1 MTDNTTINSGTGGD
15 VIRDIDRGSAK
26 TQVLQIDVGGD
37 ATNAEVLAS
46 KFAPIPV
53 AEASDTDGLTLGEL
67 LAKLLIEVRITNEL
81 LFAMGKGKQ
90 LNQPNVYRREPSIFD
105 EDGR

>member
-1 MTDNTTINSGTGGD
+1 MADNTTINSGTGGD

-26 TQVLQIDVGGD
+26 TQVLQVDVGGD
-37 ATNAEVLAS
+37 ASNTEVLAS

-53 AEASDTDGLTLGEL
+53 AEASDTEGLTLGDL
-67 LAKLLIEVRITNEL
+67 LTKVLLEVRITNEL

-90 LNQPNVYRREPSIFD
+90 LNQPNEYRREPSIFD
-105 EDGR
+105 ENSR